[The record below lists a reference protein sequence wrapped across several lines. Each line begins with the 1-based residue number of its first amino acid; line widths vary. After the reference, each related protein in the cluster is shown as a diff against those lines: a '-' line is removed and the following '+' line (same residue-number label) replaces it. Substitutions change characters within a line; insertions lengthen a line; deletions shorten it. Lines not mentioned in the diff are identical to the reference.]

1 MPGVTAFTVF
11 DLLRGNRNKKLKQK
25 SFFNK
30 NGFDLNQ
37 KHLLVFQTFPL
48 IKKKKA
54 EHKKPN

>member
-37 KHLLVFQTFPL
+37 KHLLVFQTFRL

-54 EHKKPN
+54 KHKKPN